1 MSVPPPTPVGEGQ
14 PPPRPPA
21 LPGQSGAWTPR
32 RAIRGVGGHSRGPPP
47 LPSFA
52 VGQSEGTATVSGRAR
67 VGPLRPCPGGLRL
80 SRRPRPE
87 PPPLPPPATA

>member
-32 RAIRGVGGHSRGPPP
+32 RAIRGVGGHSRGPASAP
-47 LPSFA
+47 F
-52 VGQSEGTATVSGRAR
+52 VRGRAE
-67 VGPLRPCPGGLRL
+67 
-80 SRRPRPE
+80 RRNSDGQWPR
-87 PPPLPPPATA
+87 